1 MDLLTSLLLL
11 SFNEFL
17 MDPLLDPAS
26 ESLSF
31 WLVLLSYDWLI
42 SKILPLLLLSELSLK
57 LSDPSLSVSS
67 SSNKNTSS
75 LSPVE

>member
-31 WLVLLSYDWLI
+31 WLVLLSYD
-42 SKILPLLLLSELSLK
+42 
-57 LSDPSLSVSS
+57 
-67 SSNKNTSS
+67 
-75 LSPVE
+75 